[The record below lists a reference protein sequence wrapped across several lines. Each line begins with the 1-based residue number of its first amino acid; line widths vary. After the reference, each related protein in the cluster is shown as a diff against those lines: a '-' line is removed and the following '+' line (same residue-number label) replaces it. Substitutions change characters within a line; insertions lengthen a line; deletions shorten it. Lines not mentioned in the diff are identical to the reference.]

1 MWIAKDYTTP
11 NPGALGLSSALYLA
25 GILLREE
32 LYGCCKAL
40 TANFFALRQHS
51 INQRLGNR
59 RGAIENTAK
68 ELIGVTNGYRSGAG
82 AKHPNQ
88 NTAAYRM
95 RSFGML
101 HPHQRTTRE
110 SLPGSSQRKKDP
122 LLAHGMTKRAPLRAK
137 RGRLSV
143 RQPGDGGKTYVKAR
157 DGVCTTKGHKS

>member
-110 SLPGSSQRKKDP
+110 SLPGSSHRKKRSFVSTRDDQ
-122 LLAHGMTKRAPLRAK
+122 AGAAASEARQTACAPAR
-137 RGRLSV
+137 RRRQDV
-143 RQPGDGGKTYVKAR
+143 RQGEGR
-157 DGVCTTKGHKS
+157 GVYD